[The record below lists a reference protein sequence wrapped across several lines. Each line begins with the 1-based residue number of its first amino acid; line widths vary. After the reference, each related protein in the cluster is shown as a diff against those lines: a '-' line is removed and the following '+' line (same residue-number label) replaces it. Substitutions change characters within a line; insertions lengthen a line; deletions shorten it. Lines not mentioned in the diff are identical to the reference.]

1 MKNEK
6 ALFEK
11 CALILGRE
19 LEVVKKIAALQ
30 AVIWKA
36 VSNREWTDFEAH
48 NQAINALGGEFDGL
62 ETEREGLLA
71 KMGGDTGQ
79 EDEKRRFY
87 RLVSRFSPNFR
98 RDLTGIYRTL
108 KLETMKV
115 RMSNEALLSYLAEA
129 RTTMAGFLEAVF
141 PERAGRLYTP
151 RGTQAAAD
159 MRSVVLNRHF

>member
-6 ALFEK
+6 ALFEQW
-11 CALILGRE
+11 ARILERE
-19 LEVVKKIAALQ
+19 LELIKKIAALQ
-30 AVIWKA
+30 TVIWEA

-62 ETEREGLLA
+62 ETEREGLLEE
-71 KMGGDTGQ
+71 MGGGQ
-79 EDEKRRFY
+79 GNEKERFY
-87 RLVSRFSPNFR
+87 QLASRFSPNFQKN
-98 RDLTGIYRTL
+98 LTEMYRTL
-108 KLETMKV
+108 KLETIKV
-115 RMSNEALLSYLAEA
+115 RMSNEALLNYLAGA
-129 RTTMAGFLEAVF
+129 RTMMAGFLEAVF